1 LQAYDKAVNETEG
14 IFYDKHNEDNRMS
27 IIQVNM
33 EGNPTMKNNAILAVE
48 AHGLVKTFGDNR
60 AVDGVSLTIPTGSIC
75 GVLGPNGA
83 GKTTTINMLATL
95 SKPDAGNVKIFGYD
109 VLRETQIVRQ
119 LIGLT
124 GQFASI
130 DEDLTAL
137 ENLMIFGRLHGYSRK
152 DSKRKANELLEEFG
166 LSDVARRGLSKFSG
180 SMRRRLDLAVS
191 LISQPPLIFLDEP
204 TTGLDPRTRTQMWQ
218 TIRKLVKGGS
228 TVLLTTQYLDEADQL
243 ADNIVVID
251 KGRVVAND
259 TPDGLKRAVGSSSL
273 RLRVKDADNAV
284 SAAQIIEDILDAK
297 VHLAEASELIAPIDN
312 TDKLTD
318 VLTTKIHADYTNCSV
333 GGEFDCRPC
342 TIRNGGNYRFY
353 YGIYSRLPTRSRHSR
368 GHFQHTFHDV
378 HCLGP
383 ELDICVH

>member
-1 LQAYDKAVNETEG
+1 
-14 IFYDKHNEDNRMS
+14 M
-27 IIQVNM
+27 
-33 EGNPTMKNNAILAVE
+33 MKNNAVLAVE

-60 AVDGVSLTIPTGSIC
+60 AVDGVSLSIPTGNIC

-137 ENLMIFGRLHGYSRK
+137 ENLMIFGRLYGYSRK
-152 DSKRKANELLEEFG
+152 DSKCIANELLEEFG
-166 LSDVARRGLSKFSG
+166 LSDVAGRALSKFSG
-180 SMRRRLDLAVS
+180 GMRRRLDLAVS

-218 TIRKLVKGGS
+218 TIRNLVKCGS

-259 TPDGLKRAVGSSSL
+259 TPDGLKRSVGSSSL
-273 RLRVKDADNAV
+273 RLTVKDADNAAN
-284 SAAQIIEDILDAK
+284 AAQIIERILDAK
-297 VHLAEASELIAPIDN
+297 VHLVGTSELIAPMDN

-318 VLTTKIHADYTNCSV
+318 VLTMLKDAGIALSGVNILQPTLDEVFFALT
-333 GGEFDCRPC
+333 GEGFKNKKEENFND
-342 TIRNGGNYRFY
+342 
-353 YGIYSRLPTRSRHSR
+353 
-368 GHFQHTFHDV
+368 
-378 HCLGP
+378 
-383 ELDICVH
+383 

>member
-1 LQAYDKAVNETEG
+1 
-14 IFYDKHNEDNRMS
+14 
-27 IIQVNM
+27 
-33 EGNPTMKNNAILAVE
+33 MKNNTILAVE

-60 AVDGVSLTIPTGSIC
+60 AVDGVSLSIPRGSIC

-95 SKPDAGNVKIFGYD
+95 SKPDAGSAKIFGYD
-109 VLRETQIVRQ
+109 VLRETQMVRQ

-137 ENLMIFGRLHGYSRK
+137 ENLMIFGSLYGYSRK
-152 DSKRKANELLEEFG
+152 DSKHKANELLEEFG
-166 LSDVARRGLSKFSG
+166 LSDVGSRALSKFSG
-180 SMRRRLDLAVS
+180 GMRRRLDLAVS

-218 TIRKLVKGGS
+218 TIRNLVKNGS

-259 TPDGLKRAVGSSSL
+259 TPDGLKRSVGSNSL
-273 RLRVKDADNAV
+273 HLTIKDTDNIAN
-284 SAAQIIEDILDAK
+284 AMRIIERILDTK
-297 VHLAEASELIAPIDN
+297 VHIAEASKLIASIDN

-318 VLTTKIHADYTNCSV
+318 VLNTLREAKIALSGVN
-333 GGEFDCRPC
+333 
-342 TIRNGGNYRFY
+342 I
-353 YGIYSRLPTRSRHSR
+353 LQPTLDEVFFALTSENSKDKR
-368 GHFQHTFHDV
+368 
-378 HCLGP
+378 
-383 ELDICVH
+383 ELKIEKEEN

>member
-1 LQAYDKAVNETEG
+1 MTNTRL
-14 IFYDKHNEDNRMS
+14 
-27 IIQVNM
+27 
-33 EGNPTMKNNAILAVE
+33 KNNSILAVE

-60 AVDGVSLTIPTGSIC
+60 AVDGVSLSIPTGSIC

-109 VLRETQIVRQ
+109 VLSETQIVRQ

-137 ENLMIFGRLHGYSRK
+137 ENLMIFGRLYGYSRQ
-152 DSKRKANELLEEFG
+152 DARRIGNELLAEFG
-166 LSDVARRGLSKFSG
+166 LSDVASRSLSKFSG
-180 SMRRRLDLAVS
+180 GMRRRLDLAVS

-259 TPDGLKRAVGSSSL
+259 TPEGLKRSVGSSSL
-273 RLRVKDADNAV
+273 RLTVKDADHTAN
-284 SAAQIIEDILDAK
+284 AAQIIRGILKAK
-297 VHLAEASELIAPIDN
+297 VHLAEASELIAPMN
-312 TDKLTD
+312 NPDKLTD
-318 VLTTKIHADYTNCSV
+318 VLTSLKDAGIALSGVSILQPTLDEVFFALT
-333 GGEFDCRPC
+333 GESSQAKKEE
-342 TIRNGGNYRFY
+342 N
-353 YGIYSRLPTRSRHSR
+353 
-368 GHFQHTFHDV
+368 
-378 HCLGP
+378 
-383 ELDICVH
+383 

>member
-1 LQAYDKAVNETEG
+1 
-14 IFYDKHNEDNRMS
+14 
-27 IIQVNM
+27 
-33 EGNPTMKNNAILAVE
+33 MKDSANLAVE
-48 AHGLVKTFGDNR
+48 AQGLVKTFGDNR
-60 AVDGVSLTIPTGSIC
+60 AVDGVSLSIPTGSIC

-95 SKPDAGNVKIFGYD
+95 SKPDAGDVKIFGYD

-137 ENLMIFGRLHGYSRK
+137 ENLTIFGRLYGYSRK

-166 LSDVARRGLSKFSG
+166 LSDAAGRILSKFSG
-180 SMRRRLDLAVS
+180 GMRRRLDLAVS

-204 TTGLDPRTRTQMWQ
+204 TTGLDPRTRSQMWQ
-218 TIRKLVKGGS
+218 TIRDLVKGGS

-259 TPDGLKRAVGSSSL
+259 TPDGLKRSVGNRSL
-273 RLRVKDADNAV
+273 HLTVKGADNTAT
-284 SAAQIIEDILDAK
+284 AAQIIERIFGAK

-312 TDKLTD
+312 IDKLTD
-318 VLTTKIHADYTNCSV
+318 VLTALKNAGIVLSGVNILQPTLDEVFLALT
-333 GGEFDCRPC
+333 GEGSKDKGEK
-342 TIRNGGNYRFY
+342 N
-353 YGIYSRLPTRSRHSR
+353 
-368 GHFQHTFHDV
+368 
-378 HCLGP
+378 
-383 ELDICVH
+383 